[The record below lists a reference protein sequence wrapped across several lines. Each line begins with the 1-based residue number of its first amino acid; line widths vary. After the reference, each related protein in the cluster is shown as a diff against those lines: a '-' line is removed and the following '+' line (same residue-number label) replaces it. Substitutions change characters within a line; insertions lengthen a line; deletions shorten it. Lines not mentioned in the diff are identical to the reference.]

1 MGSFLSCLRET
12 EHSAMAKR
20 LQPIFRE
27 VVREVLQELREMDRE
42 VSTREAVSREAV
54 VKRTPSARPKSPA
67 TPGRGHV
74 KRNLSYSAENL
85 TARV

>member
-1 MGSFLSCLRET
+1 MGSFLRCLRET

-27 VVREVLQELREMDRE
+27 VVREVLQEMREMDRE
-42 VSTREAVSREAV
+42 VSTREAVVE
-54 VKRTPSARPKSPA
+54 RTPSARPKSPA

-74 KRNLSYSAENL
+74 KRNLSYSAENV

>member
-27 VVREVLQELREMDRE
+27 VVREVLQEMRE
-42 VSTREAVSREAV
+42 VDWQACSRDAAAE
-54 VKRTPSARPKSPA
+54 RTPSARPKSPA
-67 TPGRGHV
+67 TPGGHI
-74 KRNLSYSAENL
+74 KRKPSHSADTL
-85 TARV
+85 QARV

>member
-27 VVREVLQELREMDRE
+27 VVREVLQEMREVDRE
-42 VSTREAVSREAV
+42 ASSREAAV
-54 VKRTPSARPKSPA
+54 ERTPSARPKSPA
-67 TPGRGHV
+67 TPGGHI
-74 KRNLSYSAENL
+74 KRKPSQSAENL
-85 TARV
+85 QARL